1 MTSSLFSVDNLVG
14 LVFLVTIAITL
25 VGGLITC
32 LAHKL
37 FRALCGFALT
47 STGVAGLYFFLNS
60 PFISM
65 MQILIYIGA
74 VSITIS
80 FGVMLASPDSIKKM
94 QPIKP
99 LAGPIG
105 FAVSGMLAGALMFLV
120 TRADWPIMAKI
131 TDGSMRTI
139 GIELL
144 TQYSLVFELIS
155 ILLLAAIL
163 GALAIAREG
172 RSKWKS

>member
-1 MTSSLFSVDNLVG
+1 MTTSLFSVDNLVG
-14 LVFLVTIAITL
+14 LVFLVTIAMTM

-32 LAHKL
+32 LSHKL
-37 FRALCGFALT
+37 VRALCGFALT
-47 STGVAGLYFFLNS
+47 SIGVAGLYFFLNS

-65 MQILIYIGA
+65 MQILIYVGA
-74 VSITIS
+74 IAITIS
-80 FGVMLASPDSIKKM
+80 FGIMLASPESIKKR
-94 QPIKP
+94 QPITP
-99 LAGPIG
+99 LAGPVG
-105 FAVSGMLAGALMFLV
+105 FAVSGLLAGSLMFLV
-120 TRADWPIMAKI
+120 TRADWAVMAKT

-144 TQYSLVFELIS
+144 TQYSMVFELIS